1 MGHFEQIHEPPNI
14 PPNVSLP
21 IKSVSTCKKDKL
33 KACKVSEAEAMNEE
47 GGALAKWVAATSAAA
62 ATQVLLE

>member
-14 PPNVSLP
+14 PPDASLP

-47 GGALAKWVAATSAAA
+47 GGAVAK
-62 ATQVLLE
+62 